1 MELFRSERV
10 SLARVIVPEEAARD
24 TIERLGE
31 LACAQFQDLNP
42 DVPLFKRAYAAHVA
56 AAGGPRRERGGLAPR
71 ADHMGL
77 HRQGG
82 VRWQGLRRALLQRA
96 VPAHSCPATAT
107 RLGSPP
113 SCEMAMSTSAR
124 DESRWWIQS

>member
-42 DVPLFKRAYAAHVA
+42 DVPLFKRAYAAHVRRA
-56 AAGGPRRERGGLAPR
+56 EELLRRLRYFDEEAKRAETPVAGGGPAGHDR
-71 ADHMGL
+71 
-77 HRQGG
+77 
-82 VRWQGLRRALLQRA
+82 RRART
-96 VPAHSCPATAT
+96 SWIT
-107 RLGSPP
+107 R
-113 SCEMAMSTSAR
+113 R
-124 DESRWWIQS
+124 RRWRKIWRRR

>member
-42 DVPLFKRAYAAHVA
+42 DVPLFKRAYAAHVRRA
-56 AAGGPRRERGGLAPR
+56 EELLRRLRYFDEEAKRAETPVARARTFGDFTPRASPARVARSNTVPVGLADFKDK
-71 ADHMGL
+71 AN
-77 HRQGG
+77 
-82 VRWQGLRRALLQRA
+82 
-96 VPAHSCPATAT
+96 S
-107 RLGSPP
+107 
-113 SCEMAMSTSAR
+113 
-124 DESRWWIQS
+124 SRSRMCIIS

>member
-42 DVPLFKRAYAAHVA
+42 DVPLFKRAYAAHV
-56 AAGGPRRERGGLAPR
+56 RRAEEL
-71 ADHMGL
+71 
-77 HRQGG
+77 
-82 VRWQGLRRALLQRA
+82 LRRLRYFDEEAKRA
-96 VPAHSCPATAT
+96 ETPVARARTGGRDGRDDRRRARTSWIT
-107 RLGSPP
+107 R
-113 SCEMAMSTSAR
+113 R
-124 DESRWWIQS
+124 RRWRKIWRRR